1 MRLTDAAVAALTVP
15 DGKAEIIV
23 FDADLPGFGIRVR
36 RGGSRRFIYQYKLNG
51 ANRRFTFKEANV
63 KRARAAAQILAAKI
77 TLGSDPAL
85 EKEAAHDAAGD
96 TFKRC
101 LERYLA
107 RPQGKRRDSTLK
119 EIRRHLER
127 NLQPLHRLHIK
138 KIDRR
143 RVADELVRLTA
154 EVGAVQS
161 NRTRAS
167 LSKFLN
173 WCIGEGY
180 ADVNVVLQTNK
191 NEEVARDRV
200 LSESE
205 LKIIWNCLSRTGDDY
220 ADIVRLLILTACRLR
235 EISELR
241 WSEINLDKATI
252 TLPSSRTKNHREFIV
267 ALSEPALAILKARPR
282 GDRDLVF
289 GRGTK
294 GFGGWTKSK
303 ARLDE
308 KAKLS
313 QSWIHHDLRRSTATH
328 LAALGV
334 LPHAVEAVLGHVSG
348 FRAGVASRYNKHAYE
363 LEKRHAL
370 DLWGKHISG
379 LLS

>member
-15 DGKAEIIV
+15 LGKAEIIV
-23 FDADLPGFGIRVR
+23 FDQDTPGFGIRIR
-36 RGGSRRFIYQYKLNG
+36 RGGSKRFIYQYKLNG
-51 ANRRFTFKEANV
+51 TNRRFTFKETSV

-77 TLGSDPAL
+77 TLGTDPAL

-96 TFKRC
+96 TFQRC

-138 KIDRR
+138 TIDRR

-180 ADVNVVLQTNK
+180 ADANVALQTNK
-191 NEEVARDRV
+191 NEEIGRDRV
-200 LSESE
+200 WSKDE
-205 LKIIWNCLSRTGDDY
+205 LKTVWNCLPENGDDY
-220 ADIVRLLILTACRLR
+220 ADIIRLLILTACRLR

-241 WSEINLDKATI
+241 WSETDLDKATI
-252 TLPSSRTKNHREFIV
+252 TLPANRTKNHREHIV

-294 GFGGWTKSK
+294 GFGG
-303 ARLDE
+303 
-308 KAKLS
+308 
-313 QSWIHHDLRRSTATH
+313 
-328 LAALGV
+328 
-334 LPHAVEAVLGHVSG
+334 
-348 FRAGVASRYNKHAYE
+348 
-363 LEKRHAL
+363 
-370 DLWGKHISG
+370 
-379 LLS
+379 